1 MLRTPNATRY
11 LIGMIVAM
19 LLWGMAWTAGKMAA
33 AHASPQVAA
42 FWRYAISFLSILPV
56 IWMMKI
62 PLKSDLKGIFYM
74 ILAGLLTSVFNYL
87 FFAGLVHGQ
96 AGYGGTMVTA
106 LSPII
111 TYLIS
116 IAFLGV
122 TVAFWQIVAL
132 ALGIAG
138 AQILLRVPFEGLGF
152 LNVDSIYF
160 LGCAVVWAIVTIFAQ
175 KASKRAHPLFYTTV
189 VFGIAGLTNMFL
201 ALPYHPFD
209 LGAYDSVFWSTM
221 IFIGLFPGTFSTA
234 LYFISAGK
242 IGAHNTGVFMFI
254 VPVGAIV
261 SSWIVFD
268 EQIALSTIVGCL
280 LAFAAVILFNLKR
293 NNEEMKETGLQGA
306 VLRREDITK

>member
-1 MLRTPNATRY
+1 MPKTQNTTRY
-11 LIGMIVAM
+11 LIGMIIAM

-33 AHASPQVAA
+33 AHASPQVAG

-62 PLKSDLKGIFYM
+62 PLKTDAKGVLYM
-74 ILAGLLTSVFNYL
+74 IAAGLLTAAFNYL
-87 FFAGLVHGQ
+87 FFAGLVHGE

-122 TVAFWQIVAL
+122 AAAFWQIAAL

-138 AQILLRVPFEGLGF
+138 ALVLLRVPFEGLGF
-152 LNVDSIYF
+152 LNAESIYF
-160 LGCAVVWAIVTIFAQ
+160 LGCALVWAVVTIFAQ
-175 KASKRAHPLFYTTV
+175 KASRTAHPMFYATV
-189 VFGIAGLTNMFL
+189 VFGVAGLTNML
-201 ALPYHPFD
+201 VALPYHPFD
-209 LGAYDSVFWSTM
+209 FASYDSLFWWT
-221 IFIGLFPGTFSTA
+221 ILFIGIFPGTFSTA

-254 VPVGAIV
+254 VPVGAVV

-268 EQIALSTIVGCL
+268 EQIALSTVVGCL
-280 LAFAAVILFNLKR
+280 LAFAAVVLFTIKR
-293 NNEEMKETGLQGA
+293 G
-306 VLRREDITK
+306 